1 MNPDKTRFADGSM
14 AMLQGEA
21 GGPCGCISDP
31 NVSRIFDQTAARYN
45 DRSAFSN
52 NAAMDNN
59 NMLQSMFQAQ
69 AQNAL
74 EVTPGQYLTE
84 LAQLIKMAKT

>member
-1 MNPDKTRFADGSM
+1 MTESEKGA
-14 AMLQGEA
+14 
-21 GGPCGCISDP
+21 PCGCVSDP
-31 NVSRIFDQTAARYN
+31 NVSRMFDQTAARYN

-69 AQNAL
+69 AQNSL
-74 EVTPGQYLTE
+74 ESTPGTSLAE
-84 LAQLIKMAKT
+84 LQSLISLVRPQ

>member
-1 MNPDKTRFADGSM
+1 MSDSAQAGP
-14 AMLQGEA
+14 
-21 GGPCGCISDP
+21 GGPCGCTSDP

-69 AQNAL
+69 AQNSL
-74 EVTPGQYLTE
+74 EQTPGTSLTE
-84 LAQLIKMAKT
+84 LAQLIQMAKS

>member
-1 MNPDKTRFADGSM
+1 MPREGEDG
-14 AMLQGEA
+14 
-21 GGPCGCISDP
+21 GGCCGRCPADP
-31 NVSRIFDQTAARYN
+31 NVDRMFDQTAARYN

-69 AQNAL
+69 AQNSLEQTPSTDITQLTAL
-74 EVTPGQYLTE
+74 IGLVKE
-84 LAQLIKMAKT
+84 

>member
-1 MNPDKTRFADGSM
+1 MAD
-14 AMLQGEA
+14 EA
-21 GGPCGCISDP
+21 KHGPCGCVSDP
-31 NVSRIFDQTAARYN
+31 TVSRIFDQTAARYN

-69 AQNAL
+69 AQNSL
-74 EVTPGQYLTE
+74 EQTPSTSLNELT
-84 LAQLIKMAKT
+84 AMIKAVNG

>member
-1 MNPDKTRFADGSM
+1 V
-14 AMLQGEA
+14 
-21 GGPCGCISDP
+21 SDP
-31 NVSRIFDQTAARYN
+31 IVSRQFDQTAARYN

-69 AQNAL
+69 AQNTL
-74 EVTPGQYLTE
+74 ESTPGSNLTD
-84 LAQLIKMAKT
+84 LIAMINAVRQ

>member
-1 MNPDKTRFADGSM
+1 MADSDKGA
-14 AMLQGEA
+14 
-21 GGPCGCISDP
+21 PCGCVSDP
-31 NVSRIFDQTAARYN
+31 NVSRMFDQTAARYN

-69 AQNAL
+69 AQNSLESTPQHSLVELQSLMAL
-74 EVTPGQYLTE
+74 VRPQ
-84 LAQLIKMAKT
+84 

>member
-1 MNPDKTRFADGSM
+1 MAKKEDADH
-14 AMLQGEA
+14 
-21 GGPCGCISDP
+21 GGPCGCTSDP

-69 AQNAL
+69 AQNSL
-74 EVTPGQYLTE
+74 ESTPGHSLAELT
-84 LAQLIKMAKT
+84 ALIQMVKE